1 MDRLLTGQNL
11 KMEKRKGLSEKRRG
25 WARLKGNGLFLGE
38 GGEKRLAFRGDIL
51 EYIYLIMTDPDI
63 EIILK
68 CLEEQSAI
76 NNVGIVAIS
85 FYSGLLAVFSGILLF
100 KMITIKEMR
109 KLINV
114 VFYSL
119 LLSILGNYPF

>member
-1 MDRLLTGQNL
+1 
-11 KMEKRKGLSEKRRG
+11 
-25 WARLKGNGLFLGE
+25 
-38 GGEKRLAFRGDIL
+38 
-51 EYIYLIMTDPDI
+51 MTDPDI